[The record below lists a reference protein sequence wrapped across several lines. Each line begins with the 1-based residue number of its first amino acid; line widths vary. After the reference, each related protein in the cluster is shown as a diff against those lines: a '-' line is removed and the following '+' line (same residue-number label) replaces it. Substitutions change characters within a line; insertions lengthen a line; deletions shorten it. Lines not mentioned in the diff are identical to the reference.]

1 MRLLITLI
9 PLLAAAAT
17 AEEAE
22 AVGPVIGIDLGTTY
36 SCVGV
41 YRKGKVEIIANE
53 QGNRVTPS
61 WVAFTDDGE
70 RLVGDAARS
79 QSSLNPVNTIYDAKR
94 LIGRG
99 FRDEE
104 VQKDAEHWPFKVV
117 ATAEGKP
124 AVEVAPGGA
133 TKRLL
138 PQEISAMVLGKMK
151 GVAEAFRAGSD
162 GATRDLVVVTV
173 ISFVTLGLPR
183 GGGAQRG
190 GDRPCLLQ

>member
-94 LIGRG
+94 LIGVVYVHLVFTTRI
-99 FRDEE
+99 
-104 VQKDAEHWPFKVV
+104 QK
-117 ATAEGKP
+117 
-124 AVEVAPGGA
+124 
-133 TKRLL
+133 
-138 PQEISAMVLGKMK
+138 S
-151 GVAEAFRAGSD
+151 
-162 GATRDLVVVTV
+162 LVWAL
-173 ISFVTLGLPR
+173 SWRETLG
-183 GGGAQRG
+183 GGGGPRRHRAPRRSAETG
-190 GDRPCLLQ
+190 PRRSYSLILPTSRMSTVK